1 LEALLLRPSLSVFD
15 AAEAALALV
24 CFAGALVWDNA
35 LAAAVFDFTPVDPLL
50 NVLEAL
56 LAAFD
61 PVTLRVILFLR
72 NLLFIP

>member
-24 CFAGALVWDNA
+24 CFAGALVWDSA

-56 LAAFD
+56 LAAFG

-72 NLLFIP
+72 NLLFIQ